1 MEKKFKK
8 ILIFIIILIIWQIL
22 SKLNI
27 WSDYILPS
35 PGRVLLTAREMILD
49 GSIFIDTLISI
60 KRVLIGFSISF
71 ILSILFASL
80 FIIHPETSIYFEGIF
95 GFIKNVPP
103 LSLVPILILWVGIG
117 EGTKIVIIIL
127 ASFFPLF
134 LNIQKGFMVVD
145 PNLLEVGDIFG
156 YNKYEKFLKI
166 SLPSALKDIFV
177 GMRIAL
183 GYSFRAIIAAEMIA
197 ASSGLGY
204 MINFARQ
211 MSRIDKVIVGIIMIG
226 FVGYLTDFIFV
237 KLASKCLKGDSLN
250 EWYNS

>member
-35 PGRVLLTAREMILD
+35 PRKVLLTAREMFLD

-71 ILSILFASL
+71 ILAILFASL
-80 FIIHPETSIYFEGIF
+80 FIIYPETSIYFEGIF

-103 LSLVPILILWVGIG
+103 LSIVPILILWVGIG

-127 ASFFPLF
+127 ASFFPSLF
-134 LNIQKGFMVVD
+134 KYSKGIY
-145 PNLLEVGDIFG
+145 G
-156 YNKYEKFLKI
+156 
-166 SLPSALKDIFV
+166 S
-177 GMRIAL
+177 
-183 GYSFRAIIAAEMIA
+183 
-197 ASSGLGY
+197 
-204 MINFARQ
+204 
-211 MSRIDKVIVGIIMIG
+211 
-226 FVGYLTDFIFV
+226 
-237 KLASKCLKGDSLN
+237 
-250 EWYNS
+250 

>member
-80 FIIHPETSIYFEGIF
+80 FIIHPEASIYFEGIF

>member
-8 ILIFIIILIIWQIL
+8 ILIFIIILFIWQIL

-80 FIIHPETSIYFEGIF
+80 FIIHPEKSIYFEGIF

>member
-35 PGRVLLTAREMILD
+35 PRKVLLTAREMFLD

-71 ILSILFASL
+71 ILAILFASL
-80 FIIHPETSIYFEGIF
+80 FIIYPETSIYFEGIF